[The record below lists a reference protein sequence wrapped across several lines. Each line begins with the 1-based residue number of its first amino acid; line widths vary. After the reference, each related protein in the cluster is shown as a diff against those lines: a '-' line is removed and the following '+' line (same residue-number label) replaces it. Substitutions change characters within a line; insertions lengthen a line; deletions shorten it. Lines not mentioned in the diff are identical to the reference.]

1 MFNAH
6 RRDLLGFN
14 DYMDLKKPGFGGPA
28 SAIQARDAKGKLI
41 NKSPKL
47 SQYRRVVERDPA
59 FSHKVYDS
67 TYKAMT
73 HDLVYKQEGK
83 KPFTYPD
90 PYFTA
95 YPTVE
100 VGELDENT
108 KVVSF
113 NTFINEGYDDIS
125 SVTANLRSFEGGSE
139 EFGMNPNDY
148 RSSCCKSSIDEDAY
162 CDNCGKDDSVEYG
175 MHCGMNP
182 DQYGMNPDQYG
193 NGMTPDNYGMNPDD
207 YRSSCCKS
215 SIDEDAY
222 CDNCGKDDSVEY
234 GMHCGMNPDQY
245 GMNPDG
251 DSCSRCGET
260 VDEYNF
266 CSNCDNDESDFGAN
280 PEFSDDPANL
290 LGLSKEE
297 MDKFLADLQK

>member
-1 MFNAH
+1 MEMFNAH

-125 SVTANLRSFEGGSE
+125 NVAANLRSYEGGSD
-139 EFGMNPNDY
+139 DY
-148 RSSCCKSSIDEDAY
+148 KSSCCSSSIDEDTY
-162 CDNCGKDDSVEYG
+162 CSNCGKDDSREYG

-182 DQYGMNPDQYG
+182 DQYGMNP
-193 NGMTPDNYGMNPDD
+193 
-207 YRSSCCKS
+207 
-215 SIDEDAY
+215 E
-222 CDNCGKDDSVEY
+222 E
-234 GMHCGMNPDQY
+234 CGMNPDGY
-245 GMNPDG
+245 
-251 DSCSRCGET
+251 SCLGCGEPF
-260 VDEYNF
+260 DDNNY
-266 CSNCDNDESDFGAN
+266 CPNCDSDESESQLGAN
-280 PEFSDDPANL
+280 PEFSPSTFNDAF
-290 LGLSKEE
+290 GLSKEE
-297 MDKFLADLQK
+297 MDKFLDELDY

>member
-1 MFNAH
+1 
-6 RRDLLGFN
+6 
-14 DYMDLKKPGFGGPA
+14 
-28 SAIQARDAKGKLI
+28 
-41 NKSPKL
+41 
-47 SQYRRVVERDPA
+47 
-59 FSHKVYDS
+59 
-67 TYKAMT
+67 
-73 HDLVYKQEGK
+73 
-83 KPFTYPD
+83 
-90 PYFTA
+90 
-95 YPTVE
+95 
-100 VGELDENT
+100 
-108 KVVSF
+108 
-113 NTFINEGYDDIS
+113 
-125 SVTANLRSFEGGSE
+125 
-139 EFGMNPNDY
+139 
-148 RSSCCKSSIDEDAY
+148 
-162 CDNCGKDDSVEYG
+162 
-175 MHCGMNP
+175 
-182 DQYGMNPDQYG
+182 
-193 NGMTPDNYGMNPDD
+193 MTPDNYGMNPDD

>member
-125 SVTANLRSFEGGSE
+125 NVAANLRSYEGGSDE
-139 EFGMNPNDY
+139 YGMNPDDY
-148 RSSCCKSSIDEDAY
+148 RSSCCSSSIDEDAY
-162 CDNCGKDDSVEYG
+162 CSNCGEDDSREYG

-182 DQYGMNPDQYG
+182 DQYGMNP
-193 NGMTPDNYGMNPDD
+193 
-207 YRSSCCKS
+207 
-215 SIDEDAY
+215 E
-222 CDNCGKDDSVEY
+222 E
-234 GMHCGMNPDQY
+234 CGMNPDGY
-245 GMNPDG
+245 
-251 DSCSRCGET
+251 SCSSCGEP
-260 VDEYNF
+260 VDDNNY
-266 CSNCDNDESDFGAN
+266 CPSCDSDESESQLGAN
-280 PEFSDDPANL
+280 PEFPNNPYDPNNP

-297 MDKFLADLQK
+297 MDKFLADLDS

>member
-41 NKSPKL
+41 NKNPKL

-125 SVTANLRSFEGGSE
+125 SVTANLRSFEGGSDE
-139 EFGMNPNDY
+139 YGMNPDDY
-148 RSSCCKSSIDEDAY
+148 RSSCCKSSIDDDAY

-215 SIDEDAY
+215 SIDDDAY

-245 GMNPDG
+245 GMNP
-251 DSCSRCGET
+251 
-260 VDEYNF
+260 
-266 CSNCDNDESDFGAN
+266 
-280 PEFSDDPANL
+280 EFSNDPNNP
-290 LGLSKEE
+290 LGLSEEE
-297 MDKFLADLQK
+297 MDKFLADLDS

>member
-182 DQYGMNPDQYG
+182 DQYGMNPD
-193 NGMTPDNYGMNPDD
+193 
-207 YRSSCCKS
+207 
-215 SIDEDAY
+215 
-222 CDNCGKDDSVEY
+222 
-234 GMHCGMNPDQY
+234 
-245 GMNPDG
+245 G

>member
-1 MFNAH
+1 MEMFNAH

-125 SVTANLRSFEGGSE
+125 NVAANLRSYEGGSDDDEFVDFGFESPYCKSCEGKGCE
-139 EFGMNPNDY
+139 ECNGSGMKINKIGSDEYGMNPDDY
-148 RSSCCKSSIDEDAY
+148 KSSCCSSSIDEDAY
-162 CDNCGKDDSVEYG
+162 CSNCGKDDSREYG

-182 DQYGMNPDQYG
+182 DQYGMNP
-193 NGMTPDNYGMNPDD
+193 
-207 YRSSCCKS
+207 
-215 SIDEDAY
+215 E
-222 CDNCGKDDSVEY
+222 E
-234 GMHCGMNPDQY
+234 CGMNPDGY
-245 GMNPDG
+245 
-251 DSCSRCGET
+251 SCLGCGEP
-260 VDEYNF
+260 VDNNNNY
-266 CSNCDNDESDFGAN
+266 CPSCDSDESESQLGAN
-280 PEFSDDPANL
+280 PEFSPSTFNDAF
-290 LGLSKEE
+290 GLSKEE
-297 MDKFLADLQK
+297 MDNFLAGLDS